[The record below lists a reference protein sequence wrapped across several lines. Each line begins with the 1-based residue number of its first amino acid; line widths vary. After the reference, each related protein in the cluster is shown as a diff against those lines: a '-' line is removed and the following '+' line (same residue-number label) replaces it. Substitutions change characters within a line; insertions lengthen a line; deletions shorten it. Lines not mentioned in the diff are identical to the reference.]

1 MMVFAL
7 ALLYFAVPLEAF
19 SMRNVPV
26 PVPVRSNND
35 RVVFG
40 TAAISQAES
49 PFDILDRAYE
59 KGVRRFDLA
68 RTYGQGKSE
77 EIFGK
82 WMESR

>member
-1 MMVFAL
+1 MVLAL
-7 ALLYFAVPLEAF
+7 ALLYFAVPLQAF
-19 SMRNVPV
+19 SMRNMPV
-26 PVPVRSNND
+26 GSNNN

-49 PFDILDRAYE
+49 PFEILDKAYE

-77 EIFGK
+77 EIFGQ